1 MENDRNAPV
10 TRGDL
15 EDALGAVETRI
26 IDRLTE
32 SIRDAQTEVLKAFYG
47 FAESNRQRLS
57 QLEGNQGALINR
69 IGVLEDRMLELERK
83 VNFPHQPPQ

>member
-1 MENDRNAPV
+1 MENDRNAPA
-10 TRGDL
+10 TRGDM

-26 IDRLTE
+26 IDRVTE
-32 SIRDAQTEVLKAFYG
+32 LVRDAQTEVLKAFYG